1 MAAAHCR
8 EHAAAASA
16 TVAYYIMNTDSSHT
30 MIIDATRPAALPA
43 APEDRFRRIF
53 QYSTDAISI
62 GNIESGR
69 YLEVNDEFVRMSGY
83 SREQVIGRTPQ
94 ELGFW
99 VDSEKSWT
107 FVKDLLCDGVVRNHE
122 TIVTVSGGRR
132 LTVLISAVL
141 IEVDGQRSSLGIS
154 LDITDLKHAQQEL
167 SRADRCLREV
177 LSNAPVIMTVMDR
190 DGIVTLSEGAGL
202 RSIGL
207 APRQLVGDSIY
218 EIVGPDSAIANHV
231 RAAFGGTT
239 QVATVNFNERI
250 LEAWYSPV
258 LNERQKIT
266 GAMSVATDI
275 TERVRAEEEL
285 RRKEAYYQSLIETS
299 ADTVL
304 AINAAATVIFVG
316 GKGPRDFGFLSGEL
330 VGRNAIE
337 FVHRDNQLEQ
347 ATLTREAFQNPG
359 TIVRS
364 EARVRGRDGSWIPVE
379 FSGCVSEGPDGNPIL
394 VATMRNIAERKR
406 AQEELRRREEYFRSL
421 IEASSDF
428 IVAIDRGGIV
438 VFAGGRG
445 LRDLVDE
452 PSEVVGHT
460 AAEFEHPDDIPE
472 QIRMVRWS
480 FENPG
485 QVVRTEVRLRGRGGD
500 WIPFEFA
507 GRVITG
513 ADATPHLITTGRN
526 ITERKRIESELA
538 AARDAALA
546 ASRAKSEFVSS
557 MSHEIRTPMNAILG
571 MADLL
576 WETGLS
582 AEQRRYLATV
592 VSNGSA
598 LLELINS
605 VLDFA
610 KVESGRM
617 SLERAGFDL
626 IDLVEHVAEMFAA
639 RAHEKHLEL
648 AVRIA
653 PGLAAAVEGDALRL
667 RQILINLVG
676 NAIKFTERGE
686 VVISV
691 APAAESK
698 TSDGQMIEF
707 TVTDSGI
714 GLSAAE
720 LAAIFEPFTQA
731 DSSTT
736 RRYGGSGLGLAI
748 VERLAALMGG
758 RVWVES
764 STGAGSS
771 FHFTARLGAPLSG
784 TDAPA
789 RSERDRAP
797 ELHGRTILI
806 VEEHTV
812 TREIL
817 TDLLSG
823 AGATVLQ
830 AACAADGLTLLKRA
844 SADAHAPALILAEAA
859 ADGCAAMLERMRK
872 EHPDIAVVMMLTA
885 DTMAQTAAAMNA
897 RGIRHYVVKPVR
909 RRELF
914 SAIAGALA
922 PREELGCA
930 PAAVATPAPGGGAR
944 QPAPRIL
951 DRPLRVL
958 LADDSPDN
966 RMLIEAYLKKTP
978 YQLATAENGRVAFD
992 KFVAAPADVILMDIQ
1007 MPVLDGYGA
1016 ARMIRSYETDASR
1029 ARTPIIALSASA
1041 LDESVSRAREAGC
1054 DLHVSKPV
1062 KRATLLNAIAD
1073 AVEPLSALT

>member
-1 MAAAHCR
+1 
-8 EHAAAASA
+8 
-16 TVAYYIMNTDSSHT
+16 
-30 MIIDATRPAALPA
+30 
-43 APEDRFRRIF
+43 F
-53 QYSTDAISI
+53 
-62 GNIESGR
+62 
-69 YLEVNDEFVRMSGY
+69 EF
-83 SREQVIGRTPQ
+83 I
-94 ELGFW
+94 
-99 VDSEKSWT
+99 
-107 FVKDLLCDGVVRNHE
+107 
-122 TIVTVSGGRR
+122 
-132 LTVLISAVL
+132 
-141 IEVDGQRSSLGIS
+141 
-154 LDITDLKHAQQEL
+154 
-167 SRADRCLREV
+167 
-177 LSNAPVIMTVMDR
+177 
-190 DGIVTLSEGAGL
+190 
-202 RSIGL
+202 
-207 APRQLVGDSIY
+207 
-218 EIVGPDSAIANHV
+218 
-231 RAAFGGTT
+231 
-239 QVATVNFNERI
+239 
-250 LEAWYSPV
+250 
-258 LNERQKIT
+258 
-266 GAMSVATDI
+266 
-275 TERVRAEEEL
+275 
-285 RRKEAYYQSLIETS
+285 
-299 ADTVL
+299 
-304 AINAAATVIFVG
+304 
-316 GKGPRDFGFLSGEL
+316 
-330 VGRNAIE
+330 
-337 FVHRDNQLEQ
+337 HRDNQLEQ
-347 ATLTREAFQNPG
+347 ANLTREAFQNPG

-428 IVAIDRGGIV
+428 IIAIDRGGSL
-438 VFAGGRG
+438 VFAGGQG
-445 LRDLVDE
+445 LRDFVDE
-452 PSEVVGHT
+452 PSNVVGR
-460 AAEFEHPDDIPE
+460 AVADFEHPDDIAE
-472 QIRMVRWS
+472 QMRLLGWC

-485 QVVRTEVRLRGRGGD
+485 NVIRSEARVRARGGN
-500 WIPFEFA
+500 WIPFEFM
-507 GRVITG
+507 GRVSDGPDGNPI
-513 ADATPHLITTGRN
+513 LVSTGRN
-526 ITERKRIESELA
+526 ITERKRIEYELA

-592 VSNGSA
+592 VSNGGA

-626 IDLVEHVAEMFAA
+626 IDLVERVAEMFAA

-676 NAIKFTERGE
+676 NAVKFTERGE
-686 VVISV
+686 IVISV
-691 APAAESK
+691 APAAEPK
-698 TSDGQMIEF
+698 TGDGQMIEF
-707 TVTDSGI
+707 TVTDTGI

-764 STGAGSS
+764 STDAGSR
-771 FHFTARLGAPLSG
+771 FHFTARLGTPSSAAAVA
-784 TDAPA
+784 T
-789 RSERDRAP
+789 RSEPDLIADLR
-797 ELHGRTILI
+797 GQTILI
-806 VEEHTV
+806 VEEHAV
-812 TREIL
+812 SREIL
-817 TDLLSG
+817 ANILNA
-823 AGATVLQ
+823 AGATVIQ
-830 AACAADGLTLLKRA
+830 AASAVAGIALLEPA
-844 SADAHAPALILAEAA
+844 GAGVSAPTVILAAAA
-859 ADGCAAMLERMRK
+859 ADGCIAMLERMRK
-872 EHPDIAVVMMLTA
+872 AHPDIGVVMMLTA
-885 DTMAQTAAAMNA
+885 DTMAQSAAAIHE
-897 RGIRHYVVKPVR
+897 RGIYNYVVKPVK

-922 PREELGCA
+922 PRDALGCA
-930 PAAVATPAPGGGAR
+930 PAAVAMPAPGGGAR

-951 DRPLRVL
+951 DRPLRIL

-966 RMLIEAYLKKTP
+966 RMLIQAYLKKTP
-978 YQLATAENGRVAFD
+978 YQLATAENGRIAFD

-1016 ARMIRSYETDASR
+1016 ARLIRSHEADASI

-1054 DLHVSKPV
+1054 DMHVSKPV